1 MKKYPPKFRE
11 AAGEGR
17 SMAVEADATILRMP
31 TTITLRPITEAELPI
46 LEEHY
51 ADPGGAS
58 DFGFYGYKSG
68 HGLRKSFAENGL
80 LADNQ
85 GTLAVAVDGE
95 AVGSV
100 SWHRVGTGP
109 ISFTW
114 NIGIALLA
122 DARGK
127 GYGTAAQRALVEYLF
142 GYTQAQR
149 VEAHTE
155 TENLAE
161 QRALEKAGF
170 TREGVV
176 RGAAFR
182 AGRWRDMVAYS
193 VVRTDL
199 QAEQV
204 DP

>member
-1 MKKYPPKFRE
+1 
-11 AAGEGR
+11 
-17 SMAVEADATILRMP
+17 MP
-31 TTITLRPITEAELPI
+31 TTVTLRPLTEAELSI
-46 LEEHY
+46 IEQTQV
-51 ADPGGAS
+51 DPAEAS
-58 DFGFYGYKSG
+58 EFSFYGYRSD
-68 HGLRKSFAENGL
+68 HGRRKAFAENGL
-80 LADNQ
+80 LTDDG
-85 GTLAVAVDGE
+85 GTLAVVVEGE

-109 ISFTW
+109 LSFTW
-114 NIGIALLA
+114 NIGIGLLTGA
-122 DARGK
+122 QGK

-142 GYTQAQR
+142 DYTQAHR

-182 AGRWRDMVAYS
+182 AGRWRDMVACS
-193 VVRTDL
+193 VLRTDAR
-199 QAEQV
+199 AEPV
-204 DP
+204 GR

>member
-1 MKKYPPKFRE
+1 M
-11 AAGEGR
+11 
-17 SMAVEADATILRMP
+17 S
-31 TTITLRPITEAELPI
+31 TTVTLRPLTEAELPI
-46 LEEHY
+46 IEQSQM
-51 ADPGGAS
+51 DPAEAS
-58 DFGFYGYKSG
+58 EFSFYGYKSD
-68 HGLRKSFAENGL
+68 HGRRKAFAENGL
-80 LADNQ
+80 LTDDM
-85 GTLAVAVDGE
+85 GTLAVVVEGE

-100 SWHRVGTGP
+100 SWRRVLTGP

-114 NIGIALLA
+114 NIGIGLLTSA
-122 DARGK
+122 QGK
-127 GYGTAAQRALVEYLF
+127 GYGTAAQRDLVEYLF
-142 GYTQAQR
+142 GYTQAYR

-193 VVRTDL
+193 VVRTDFED
-199 QAEQV
+199 EQG
-204 DP
+204 